1 VADKRLVLADPL
13 SDEGLAILNASAGLI
28 VEDYSRRPRSELLAG
43 LHGSAGLIVRSA
55 TVADAELLEHADA
68 LEVIGRAGVGLDNI
82 DLAAATRRGIAILNA
97 PAGNTTSTAE
107 LTFALLLS
115 AARGIPEAAASMREG
130 RWDRKS
136 ISGAQL
142 AGKTL
147 GVIGAG
153 RIGTEVIH
161 RARAFEMRV
170 VVTDPYLTASRAEN
184 LGVEVLPLAALL
196 AASDF
201 VTLHVPLGDAT
212 KGLIGAAE
220 IALMRPTAVLINA
233 ARGGIVDET
242 ALAAALRDGSL
253 GGAALD
259 VYEQE
264 PLPSEHPLRDC
275 PNLIMTPHLGASTP
289 EAQREV
295 AIEIA
300 RAVRDALIDG
310 NLRSAVNLPSVP
322 LADEDRASQ
331 TLDLTRRLGI
341 VLGELTRGATESIA
355 VRYTGG
361 PGAML
366 QLVASAA
373 VEGYLSRRLAGPLNV
388 INALMIGEE
397 RGIEVSRSRV
407 GTEGRGKDWVE
418 LTAVAGEETR
428 RVAGKLTANG
438 EPRLLRVDGFRVE
451 LTPEGTLLFVANVDV
466 PGVIGGLGTVL
477 AEAGVNI
484 AEFHQSRDRVSG
496 KALGVVRFDVELSA
510 DQLARLGQIP
520 GVQDVRQIRVGGR
533 PGSGQ

>member
-1 VADKRLVLADPL
+1 VTDKRLILADPL
-13 SDEGLAILNASAGLI
+13 SDEGLEILNASVGLI
-28 VEDYSRRPRSELLAG
+28 VDDYSSRSRSELLAG
-43 LHGSAGLIVRSA
+43 LPGSSGLIVRSA
-55 TVADAELLEHADA
+55 TMADAELLEHADV

-82 DLAAATRRGIAILNA
+82 DLEVATRRGIAILNA
-97 PAGNTTSTAE
+97 PGGNTISTAE
-107 LTFALLLS
+107 LAFALLLS
-115 AARGIPEAAASMREG
+115 AARGIPEAAASMRAG

-136 ISGAQL
+136 ISGAQV

-153 RIGTEVIH
+153 RIGTEVIR
-161 RARAFEMRV
+161 RARAFGMQV
-170 VVTDPYLTASRAEN
+170 VVADPYLTASRAEN
-184 LGVEVLPLAALL
+184 LQVDVLSLEDLL

-201 VTLHVPLGDAT
+201 VTVHVPLGDAT
-212 KGLIGAAE
+212 KGLIGAEE
-220 IALMRPTAVLINA
+220 IAHMRPTAVLINA

-242 ALAAALRDGSL
+242 ALATALRDGSL

-259 VYEQE
+259 VFEEE
-264 PLPSEHPLRDC
+264 PLPADHPLREC

-300 RAVRDALIDG
+300 RAVRDALLDG
-310 NLRSAVNLPSVP
+310 DLGSAVNVPSVP
-322 LADEDRASQ
+322 AADRDRGTEA
-331 TLDLTRRLGI
+331 LDLARRLGT
-341 VLGELTRGATESIA
+341 VLGELTEGATDSIT
-355 VRYTGG
+355 VRYTGA

-388 INALMIGEE
+388 INALMLAED

-407 GTEGRGKDWVE
+407 DRAGRGKDWIE
-418 LTAVAGEETR
+418 LTSVTGTESR
-428 RVAGKLTANG
+428 QVAGKLTARG

-451 LTPEGTLLFVANVDV
+451 LSPVGTLLFVSNVDV

-477 AEAGVNI
+477 AEADVNI
-484 AEFHQSRDRVSG
+484 GEFHQSRDRDAG
-496 KALGVVRFDVELSA
+496 RALGVVSLDVDLTA
-510 DQLARLGQIP
+510 DELARVREIP
-520 GVQDVRQIRVGGR
+520 GVQDVRQVRIGAR
-533 PGSGQ
+533 PTAQ

>member
-1 VADKRLVLADPL
+1 
-13 SDEGLAILNASAGLI
+13 
-28 VEDYSRRPRSELLAG
+28 
-43 LHGSAGLIVRSA
+43 
-55 TVADAELLEHADA
+55 
-68 LEVIGRAGVGLDNI
+68 
-82 DLAAATRRGIAILNA
+82 
-97 PAGNTTSTAE
+97 
-107 LTFALLLS
+107 
-115 AARGIPEAAASMREG
+115 
-130 RWDRKS
+130 
-136 ISGAQL
+136 
-142 AGKTL
+142 
-147 GVIGAG
+147 
-153 RIGTEVIH
+153 
-161 RARAFEMRV
+161 
-170 VVTDPYLTASRAEN
+170 
-184 LGVEVLPLAALL
+184 
-196 AASDF
+196 
-201 VTLHVPLGDAT
+201 
-212 KGLIGAAE
+212 
-220 IALMRPTAVLINA
+220 
-233 ARGGIVDET
+233 
-242 ALAAALRDGSL
+242 
-253 GGAALD
+253 
-259 VYEQE
+259 
-264 PLPSEHPLRDC
+264 
-275 PNLIMTPHLGASTP
+275 
-289 EAQREV
+289 
-295 AIEIA
+295 
-300 RAVRDALIDG
+300 
-310 NLRSAVNLPSVP
+310 